1 MSEKTRLLA
10 IKKSKKAQK
19 PAFLRRN
26 FMKNKR
32 TRVTG
37 EWRKPRGLH
46 NKLRRR
52 RRGIGQWVMPGYRM
66 PKAVRGM
73 TTEGLLPTVVET
85 VEQVKNLKAE
95 MHLLI
100 LKAGTGTK
108 NRMEMVKEAVKHKF
122 KIANVKDPAAWL
134 KQIEEEMSQRKKAKK
149 GKEKKQEAPAE
160 KAAEKTKDKKEEKTA
175 DKKESEEVT
184 KEEKKEQEKIL
195 TRKE

>member
-1 MSEKTRLLA
+1 
-10 IKKSKKAQK
+10 
-19 PAFLRRN
+19 FLRRN

-52 RRGIGQWVMPGYRM
+52 RRGVGQWVMPGYRM

-85 VEQVKNLKAE
+85 VEQLKSLKAD

-100 LKAGTGTK
+100 LKSGTGTK
-108 NRMEMVKEAVKHKF
+108 NRIEMVKEAVKHTF

-134 KQIEEEMSQRKKAKK
+134 KQIEEEISQRKKAKK

-160 KAAEKTKDKKEEKTA
+160 KAAEKTKEKKEEKT
-175 DKKESEEVT
+175 DKTDAEKVT
-184 KEEKKEQEKIL
+184 KEEIKEQEKIL

>member
-52 RRGIGQWVMPGYRM
+52 RRGVGQWVMPGYRM

-73 TTEGLLPTVVET
+73 TTEGLLPTIVET
-85 VEQVKNLKAE
+85 TAQLKNLKADT
-95 MHLLI
+95 HILV
-100 LKAGTGTK
+100 LKASVGIK
-108 NRMEMVKEAVKHKF
+108 KRLEIVREALKHSF
-122 KIANVKDPAAWL
+122 RIVNLKDPAAWL
-134 KQIEEEMSQRKKAKK
+134 KQIEEEMTQRKKAKK
-149 GKEKKQEAPAE
+149 DKM
-160 KAAEKTKDKKEEKTA
+160 KTSST
-175 DKKESEEVT
+175 
-184 KEEKKEQEKIL
+184 
-195 TRKE
+195 

>member
-37 EWRKPRGLH
+37 EWRAPRGLH

-52 RRGIGQWVMPGYRM
+52 RRGVGQWVMPGYRM

-73 TTEGLLPTVVET
+73 TREGLVPKVVET
-85 VEQVKNLKAE
+85 VKQLKDVKADV
-95 MHLLI
+95 HLLI
-100 LKAGTGTK
+100 LKAGTGTR
-108 NRMEMVKEAVKHKF
+108 NRIEMVKEAVKHKF
-122 KIANVKDPAAWL
+122 KIANIKDPAAWL
-134 KQIEEEMSQRKKAKK
+134 KQVEEEMSQRKKAKK
-149 GKEKKQEAPAE
+149 ETNKKQEAKPTE
-160 KAAEKTKDKKEEKTA
+160 KAAEKKDKKEEKD
-175 DKKESEEVT
+175 DKKDSEEVT

-195 TRKE
+195 TKKE